1 MTRFMNVRSTFP
13 FRLLPALGLTLA
25 WAPALAQSPVPPA
38 GARPAP
44 AAAAAAPVPAPAPA
58 APVATSVA
66 DDPNAIRVLLSPDV
80 ETTLVAQMVG
90 RISQLQTQLGAR
102 VPRGRAVVGFD
113 CSEAQARLK
122 MAQAENASAQETL
135 SVKQNLRQLNA
146 AGDTEVTLA
155 SAEVNKASAAIAVSR
170 AQLANCTVV
179 APFTGRIVKVH
190 VKPFQGVNVGTP
202 LVEMVS
208 DGPLKIRLN
217 VPSRWLRQLKEGTP
231 FHVSINETGREYPAK
246 VTAINARVDSVA
258 QTIEL
263 EARMDKAY
271 PELLAGMSGVAR
283 FDLKP

>member
-1 MTRFMNVRSTFP
+1 MSVRSVLP
-13 FRLLPALGLTLA
+13 SRLMLALGLTLA
-25 WAPALAQSPVPPA
+25 SVPALAQSPIPPA
-38 GARPAP
+38 GARATPAAVSAP
-44 AAAAAAPVPAPAPA
+44 AAAAPVVATAPA
-58 APVATSVA
+58 ATA
-66 DDPNAIRVLLSPDV
+66 DSPDAIRVLLSPDV

-90 RISQLQTQLGAR
+90 RISQLQAQLGAR
-102 VPRGRAVVGFD
+102 VPKGRTVVRLD
-113 CSEAQARLK
+113 CSEAQARLA

-155 SAEVNKASAAIAVSR
+155 AAEVDKTRAAIAVSR
-170 AQLANCTVV
+170 AQFANCAVV
-179 APFTGRIVKVH
+179 APFNGRIVKVH
-190 VKPFQGVNVGTP
+190 VKPFQGVGVGTP

-217 VPSRWLRQLKEGTP
+217 VPSRWLRQLKVGTG
-231 FHVSINETGREYPAK
+231 FQVAINETGREYPAR
-246 VTAINARVDSVA
+246 VTAINARVDAVA

-263 EARMDKAY
+263 EARMDKVY

>member
-1 MTRFMNVRSTFP
+1 MNACSTFSL
-13 FRLLPALGLTLA
+13 RLLPALGLTVALA
-25 WAPALAQSPVPPA
+25 ASALAQSPVPPA

-44 AAAAAAPVPAPAPA
+44 TAAAAPASAPA
-58 APVATSVA
+58 APVAAPVA

-102 VPRGRAVVGFD
+102 VSKGRAVVGFD

-155 SAEVNKASAAIAVSR
+155 SAEVDKTNAAIAVSR
-170 AQLANCTVV
+170 TQLANCTVV

>member
-13 FRLLPALGLTLA
+13 FRLLSALGLTLA

-44 AAAAAAPVPAPAPA
+44 AAAAPAQAPT
-58 APVATSVA
+58 APVAAPVA

-102 VPRGRAVVGFD
+102 VSKGRAVVGFD

-155 SAEVNKASAAIAVSR
+155 SAEVDKTNAAIAVSR

-217 VPSRWLRQLKEGTP
+217 VPSRWLRQLKAGTP
-231 FHVSINETGREYPAK
+231 FHVAINETGREYPAK
-246 VTAINARVDSVA
+246 VTAINARVDAVA